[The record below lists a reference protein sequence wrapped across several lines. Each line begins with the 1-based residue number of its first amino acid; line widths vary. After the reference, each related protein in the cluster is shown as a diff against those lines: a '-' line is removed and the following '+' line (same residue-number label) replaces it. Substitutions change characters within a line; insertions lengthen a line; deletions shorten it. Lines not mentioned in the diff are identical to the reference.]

1 MNTEL
6 KNALAAANREAQYDA
21 CAKRLLGQKC
31 ILAHILVNTVEEFYG
46 MNPKDVVDYIEGTP
60 YIGTVPV
67 EPGLTN
73 KEAPVENQAVSV
85 EKTTAEVDAGGQNN
99 LMRTEGVPAFA
110 TEKQPRIVG
119 WNTENQELGEGLIRF
134 DIVFYVRR
142 KNGLSQIIV
151 NVEAQKDEP
160 DSYDILN
167 RTVFYGS
174 RLISSQ
180 KERDFVKSHYN
191 DIRQVYSIWI
201 CMNMPENSINH
212 IHFTDDA
219 LLGNYQWKG
228 NLDLL
233 NIVMVGLAKQ
243 IPAQEERYTLHRLL
257 GVLLSQKLEADE
269 KLEIMEREY
278 DIPAEEEIREEVNIM
293 CNLSQGIK
301 EEGIAIGESRG
312 EARGM
317 MAGRAKAENRI
328 IHNMYKNG
336 FSVNQIAAVTEKDAK
351 TVEAILLENTY
362 S

>member
-6 KNALAAANREAQYDA
+6 KSAVTAASREAQYDA
-21 CAKRLLGQKC
+21 CVKRLLGQKC

-73 KEAPVENQAVSV
+73 R
-85 EKTTAEVDAGGQNN
+85 EV
-99 LMRTEGVPAFA
+99 
-110 TEKQPRIVG
+110 KPRIVG

-142 KNGLSQIIV
+142 KTGMSQIIV

-269 KLEIMEREY
+269 KLAIMEKEY

-301 EEGIAIGESRG
+301 EEGIAIGE
-312 EARGM
+312 ARGM
-317 MAGRAKAENRI
+317 LAGRANAEFRI
-328 IHNMYKNG
+328 IHNMRKNG
-336 FSVNQIAAVTEKDAK
+336 FTINQIAAVTEKDAK